1 MNRFELYHKIKE
13 IQSDPIREMA
23 YYLADEKR
31 IAITFF
37 GLAWSN
43 ATARWIYFDTVL
55 DVEELQSQFEL
66 DENMEV
72 HENLDPKSGLERGF
86 VDQTTGEGLMGK
98 L

>member
-1 MNRFELYHKIKE
+1 MNQFELYHKIKE

-31 IAITFF
+31 IAITSF

-43 ATARWIYFDTVL
+43 ATAPWIYFDTVL
-55 DVEELQSQFEL
+55 DVEGLQSQFGL
-66 DENMEV
+66 GENMEV

-98 L
+98 I